1 MESAMYSRLLLI
13 AAICLHVP
21 LTSAVTIK
29 DQLILEQQAY
39 KVASSFYYISLD
51 EGNSEAYEELETVL
65 TEMDGKLAGVRSEEQ
80 AKLNEVRSAWKALK
94 GFSRKNE
101 MKEEGYT
108 SHYATVDVNTS
119 RANMVKALRG
129 DDRSIKSPALD
140 VEALELAAEM
150 QRLEMYYT
158 EGAVSL
164 LGFPY
169 DKLDVDAKAFGE
181 RVRKFEQRIK
191 RESPET
197 GKTAAEIVRA
207 WVYIE
212 KALINFHEINVPEL
226 VKRMNKVIVSKL
238 VEISKA

>member
-1 MESAMYSRLLLI
+1 MFSRLLII
-13 AAICLHVP
+13 AVICLHVP

-51 EGNSEAYEELETVL
+51 EGNNESYEELEAVL
-65 TEMDGKLAGVRSEEQ
+65 QEMDGKLAGVRSEDQ
-80 AKLNEVRSAWKALK
+80 ARLDEIRKAWKSLK
-94 GFSRKNE
+94 DFSRKNE
-101 MKEEGYT
+101 MKDEGYT

-119 RANMVKALRG
+119 REKLVKALRG
-129 DDRSIKSPALD
+129 ESRAIESPALD

-169 DKLDVDAKAFGE
+169 DKLDVDAKAFGKRIRLFE
-181 RVRKFEQRIK
+181 NRVKK
-191 RESPET
+191 ESPEDVRR
-197 GKTAAEIVRA
+197 ASEVVRA

-212 KALINFHEINVPEL
+212 KALVNFHEINVPEL

-238 VEISKA
+238 VDISKA

>member
-1 MESAMYSRLLLI
+1 MYLRLLMI

-51 EGNSEAYEELETVL
+51 EGNSEAYDELETVL
-65 TEMDGKLAGVRSEEQ
+65 LEMDGKLAGVRSEDQ
-80 AKLNEVRSAWKALK
+80 VKLSEVKQAWKALK
-94 GFSRKNE
+94 AFSRKNE
-101 MKEEGYT
+101 MKDEGYT

-119 RANMVKALRG
+119 RASLVKALRG
-129 DDRSIKSPALD
+129 DNRSIDTPALD
-140 VEALELAAEM
+140 IEALELAAEM

-169 DKLDVDAKAFGE
+169 DKLDVDAKKFGK
-181 RVRKFEQRIK
+181 RVRAFEQRVK
-191 RESPET
+191 KESPEA
-197 GKTAAEIVRA
+197 KKKAAEIVRA

-226 VKRMNKVIVSKL
+226 VKRMNKVIVTKL